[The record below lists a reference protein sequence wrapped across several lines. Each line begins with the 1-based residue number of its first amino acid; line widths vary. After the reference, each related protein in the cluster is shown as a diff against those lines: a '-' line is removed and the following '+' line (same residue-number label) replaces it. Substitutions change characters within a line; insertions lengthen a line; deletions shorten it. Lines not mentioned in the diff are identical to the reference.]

1 MQKKKLWWIAGGILA
16 LAVLIIGG
24 LSLYKGYFI
33 LYPTVK
39 LTLNGEETIEAAAHS
54 EYTDPGAAAVRGS
67 EDLTDQ
73 ISVDGKVDITT
84 PGTYTLTYRLS
95 WKGKEYS
102 VERTVT
108 VKDLTAPDL
117 ELLGEKEITVGK
129 RELFTEPGFTAL
141 DLCDGDLTEK
151 VTVSE
156 TLAAEDTLRLTY
168 TVTDLAGNTA
178 TAVRTVYI
186 RDVVPPTLKLKGY
199 STVYVALG
207 SDYREPGY
215 KAEDDTDGDLSG
227 AVQRSGSVDTGK
239 AGTYTLNYLVRDKAG
254 NSATAQRQVKVY
266 AELGTSADRVYL
278 TFDDGPSSNITPRI
292 LDTLKANDVQA
303 TFFIVNYSSSNKYL
317 IQRMINEGHTVAI
330 HGYSHD
336 YAAIYANDDAF
347 MNNIYR
353 LRDKL
358 LADFGY
364 NATIIR
370 FPGGSSNTVSANYN
384 AGIMSRLVE
393 RVEQEGFTYFD
404 WNVSSGDASGGSV
417 SKSSIYRNV
426 TSRLSRGR
434 NNVVL
439 MHDAAAK
446 STTADALQ
454 DIIDYGKG
462 NGYCFLP
469 ITPDTYAV
477 HHGVNN

>member
-1 MQKKKLWWIAGGILA
+1 MKKKTIGWIAGGILA

-54 EYTDPGAAAVRGS
+54 EYTDPGATAVRGS
-67 EDLTDQ
+67 EDLGAYIT
-73 ISVDGKVDITT
+73 VDGEVDSAT

>member
-84 PGTYTLTYRLS
+84 PGTYTLTYRLTCRE
-95 WKGKEYS
+95 KEYS
-102 VERTVT
+102 VQRTVT
-108 VKDLTAPDL
+108 VKDMTAPEL
-117 ELLGEKEITVGK
+117 KLLGEAEITVGK

-186 RDVVPPTLKLKGY
+186 RDIVPPTLKLKGY

-215 KAEDDTDGDLSG
+215 KAEDDTDGDLGG

-266 AELGTSADRVYL
+266 AEPGNSADRVYL